1 MSLLGTMFH
10 PVGELQ
16 RTAER
21 EVGPPALRRIEE
33 QLGRRPLIP
42 LIGLGLVGAG
52 LLLIVALTISAG
64 AQADNFTAGPEATL
78 DAFQFRPWFR
88 ITLLT
93 GVGIL
98 LIGIITLLLAIT
110 VRIWWVTYT
119 NRILLPTILD
129 AYRAREGK
137 QPLFVGADIQTNTDG
152 SQKGSRK
159 GEA

>member
-1 MSLLGTMFH
+1 MSLLETIFH

-16 RTAER
+16 RTVER

-33 QLGRRPLIP
+33 QLGRRPLMP
-42 LIGLGLVGAG
+42 LIGLAVTVAG
-52 LLLIVALTISAG
+52 LLLIIALTISAG
-64 AQADNFTAGPEATL
+64 AHADNFTAGPEATL
-78 DAFQFRPWFR
+78 DAIQFRPWFR

-98 LIGIITLLLAIT
+98 LIGVITLLLAIM

-119 NRILLPTILD
+119 NRTLLPVILD

-137 QPLFVGADIQTNTDG
+137 PPIFVNSA
-152 SQKGSRK
+152 GSREGSEK
-159 GEA
+159 GDA